1 MRQRDDRR
9 SVNRDIRYLLR
20 DIRAGLV
27 PPLVNRGASSL
38 HQDRQPPIVAEAF
51 STTMSDTPPKADPPG
66 IPSLIRGLERQ
77 VGRVESDVKLIQSTQ
92 NQYVGLP
99 SEMAALTHTVGVH
112 ARMFENLSLSPST
125 GSTTFVQMNIVDEIQ
140 LAKRQLDS
148 IMVQLTDGQVSHR
161 DLANRV
167 VALERLFQDMTT
179 RLESLNGKTITFQAN
194 LMELLNGSRIA
205 STDSESG
212 TSLRPFL
219 SPSQLTKFC
228 GFRWIVT
235 ESTPAQL
242 QALCRKLQEMS
253 APARMVS
260 ILRSGEA
267 FHEAIG
273 MTLDEFRQ
281 LNQQFGV
288 AFCAIFHDKV
298 TDATGKETFT
308 HNTEYTARFA
318 AFIDQNQLVNAI
330 NQLRRRDKS
339 S

>member
-27 PPLVNRGASSL
+27 PPPVNSGAPSL

-161 DLANRV
+161 D
-167 VALERLFQDMTT
+167 
-179 RLESLNGKTITFQAN
+179 
-194 LMELLNGSRIA
+194 
-205 STDSESG
+205 
-212 TSLRPFL
+212 
-219 SPSQLTKFC
+219 
-228 GFRWIVT
+228 
-235 ESTPAQL
+235 
-242 QALCRKLQEMS
+242 
-253 APARMVS
+253 
-260 ILRSGEA
+260 
-267 FHEAIG
+267 
-273 MTLDEFRQ
+273 
-281 LNQQFGV
+281 
-288 AFCAIFHDKV
+288 
-298 TDATGKETFT
+298 
-308 HNTEYTARFA
+308 
-318 AFIDQNQLVNAI
+318 
-330 NQLRRRDKS
+330 
-339 S
+339 